1 MYQTDDICAI
11 ATGGVQS
18 AIAIIRISG
27 SNIIDKL
34 SKIIVFKN
42 SEININKCK
51 TSQLYRIEIHYD
63 QKLLDDGLLALFR
76 SPKSYTGEDLVELYL
91 HGSLYIQQEILKV
104 LQNNGIRLA
113 QPGEFSLRAYLNG
126 KMDLTQAEAVHD
138 IITSSNSLSHTIAMQ
153 QMRGGIG
160 NEIRLIKE
168 KLLQLLSLVELEL
181 DFSEEDVEFASR
193 DKILNLLNNFIERIH
208 KLSLSFD
215 YGNAIKKGVLIAI
228 VGETNVGKSTLMNAL
243 LNDERSIVSS
253 IPGTTRDVIEDS
265 FTYKGVT
272 FRFIDTAGIRK
283 TTDEIEQIGVELAI
297 KKASEA
303 KLLLLLVNANDKW
316 DVIKSSI
323 DYWKNQLHQGQQLL
337 VVLNKIDKVSASEL
351 GELTLKINQLI
362 PKVFAIS
369 AKFKLHIELLM
380 DEMYDFVQSL
390 HVTGSENII
399 TNARQYNALILALQ
413 AAQNAKE
420 AIINNIA
427 TDLLAE
433 ELKMVN
439 MHLSQVIGEIPS
451 QEVLNEIFSR
461 FCIGK

>member
-34 SKIIVFKN
+34 SNIIVFKN
-42 SEININKCK
+42 PEINLKHCK
-51 TSQLYRIEIHYD
+51 TSRLYRIDIYYD

-76 SPKSYTGEDLVELYL
+76 SPKSYTGENLVELYI
-91 HGSLYIQQEILKV
+91 HGSLYIQQEILKI
-104 LQNNGIRLA
+104 LQKNGIRLA

-138 IITSSNSLSHTIAMQ
+138 IITSSNSLSHSIAMQ
-153 QMRGGIG
+153 HMRGGIG

-193 DKILNLLNNFIERIH
+193 DNILNLLNDFIDRIQ

-265 FTYKGVT
+265 FTYKGIT
-272 FRFIDTAGIRK
+272 FRFLDTAGIRK
-283 TTDEIEQIGVELAI
+283 TSDEVEQIGVELAK

-303 KLLLLLVNANDKW
+303 KLLLLLVNANDDFK
-316 DVIKSSI
+316 VIKSSI
-323 DYWKNQLHQGQQLL
+323 DYWSNQLHQGQQLL
-337 VVLNKIDKVSASEL
+337 VVLNKIDKIPIEEL
-351 GELTLKINQLI
+351 DELKLKIKQFT

-369 AKFKLHIELLM
+369 AKFKLNIELLM

-399 TNARQYNALILALQ
+399 TNARQYNALLSALQ
-413 AAQNAKE
+413 VAQNAKE
-420 AIINNIA
+420 AIINNLA